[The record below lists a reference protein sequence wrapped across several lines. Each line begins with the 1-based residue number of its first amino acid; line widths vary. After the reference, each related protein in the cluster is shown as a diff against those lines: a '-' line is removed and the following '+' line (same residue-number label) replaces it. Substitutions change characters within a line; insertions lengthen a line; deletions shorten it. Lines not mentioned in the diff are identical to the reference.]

1 MHPVQTHG
9 ATKITMDSK
18 ERDYMQRLAQAQAQA
33 DGNPQVMGL
42 QQPGY
47 QKPEPTPQLSTSAN
61 TPVEQRDEMS
71 GDLELGTSMTEN
83 VGANPDDYQTGAI
96 EKQLGSRNLEERL
109 QMYQGAL
116 GNADGGNNDRAKT
129 VGLG

>member
-47 QKPEPTPQLSTSAN
+47 QKTEPTPQLSTSAN

-71 GDLELGTSMTEN
+71 GDLDLGTSMTEN
-83 VGANPDDYQTGAI
+83 VGSNPDDYQTSAI
-96 EKQLGSRNLEERL
+96 EKQMGSRNLEDRL
-109 QMYQGAL
+109 RMYQGAL
-116 GNADGGNNDRAKT
+116 GNAEGGNNDRAKT

>member
-1 MHPVQTHG
+1 MDPVSTHG

-18 ERDYMQRLAQAQAQA
+18 ERDYMQRLAQVQAQA
-33 DGNPQVMGL
+33 DGNPNVMGL

-47 QKPEPTPQLSTSAN
+47 QKEEPAPQLSTSAN
-61 TPVEQRDEMS
+61 TPVERREDLT
-71 GDLELGTSMTEN
+71 GDAELGTSMTEN
-83 VGANPDDYQTGAI
+83 VGGNPEDYQTVAV
-96 EKQLGSRNLEERL
+96 EKQLGTRTLDERMR
-109 QMYQGAL
+109 MYQGAL

>member
-47 QKPEPTPQLSTSAN
+47 QKTEPTPQLSTSAN

-71 GDLELGTSMTEN
+71 GDL
-83 VGANPDDYQTGAI
+83 D
-96 EKQLGSRNLEERL
+96 
-109 QMYQGAL
+109 L
-116 GNADGGNNDRAKT
+116 GNFDD
-129 VGLG
+129 